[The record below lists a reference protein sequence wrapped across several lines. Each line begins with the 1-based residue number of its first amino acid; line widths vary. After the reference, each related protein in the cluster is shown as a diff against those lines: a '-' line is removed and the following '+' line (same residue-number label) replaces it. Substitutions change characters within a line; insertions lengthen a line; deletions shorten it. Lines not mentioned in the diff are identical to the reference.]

1 MDQSLYIEF
10 DKNRY
15 KKLNTNI
22 ENYIHKKILSLLSD
36 FSFTNISFL
45 NLESNWSRENIINSL
60 MKWNYKNQIKV
71 KNIDIDK
78 FDLSNDKSF
87 SGKYRLNFLKKIENK
102 YSFLKLESLIF
113 LHLDIGN
120 NNEFYVDLI
129 ENYLNSNSI
138 IMILEHD
145 NFSKFIKKNSEIYI
159 KEIINL
165 NKCYSPLTGI
175 NIKLFILTKKITKKI
190 KLIETKNIFQSL
202 NLEDCTVGIN
212 LDKIE
217 NINLSDTIT
226 IGANENIIKEFKKNN
241 INKIFIKQNNDNKI
255 IDRENDFSKENKI
268 EVDYSNFISYSYSF
282 DMLKLE
288 KMLKKEKIELE
299 LLSDVAI
306 GFGRISLRKSNK
318 RRDLEIEKLKNLKN
332 SIFIPSMPSSKTLVE
347 FEHTDLKD
355 YDYFYFE
362 LDNKTHELA
371 YVKTFLNSKI
381 GNIQLKLLSSGD
393 FIKQLNSEGVKK
405 IKIPIKNKKEQND
418 LVGIKNKLDILKSNL
433 ENLEANLNTID
444 KIDADSLFSNIPD
457 HEINKLI
464 TSEES
469 EIHEYK
475 SSLRVDIFKKGK
487 SVENYIT
494 ENWLKTIVAFLNTK
508 GGNLLIGISDSKE
521 ILGLEKDGFKS
532 QDDIHKFIVDKIKSN
547 IGLEYIDKYI
557 FVGFINKD
565 EKLICRIQCNK
576 LPKSFVATFG
586 DDIYVRAGPSSRNLT
601 PKEVIEWQN
610 TRKDT

>member
-347 FEHTDLKD
+347 FQHTDLKD